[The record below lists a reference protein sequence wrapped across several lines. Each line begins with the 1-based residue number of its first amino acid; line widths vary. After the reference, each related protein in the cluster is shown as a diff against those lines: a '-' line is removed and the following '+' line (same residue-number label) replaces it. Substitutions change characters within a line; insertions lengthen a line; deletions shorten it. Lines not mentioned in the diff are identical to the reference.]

1 MHTRTLGLRTE
12 VLPYLRDW
20 FSMVFQIF
28 SKSINYDVYFYLCKW
43 NDGPQQL
50 EGYPKRDWRSRNP
63 KIMEGTSS
71 STSTSFEDFSNYIG
85 DHYSSFL
92 WLVFST
98 TNPVTPGDA
107 DISGIALAPG
117 ESCAMDA
124 RTGAAFQIAIRE
136 QLLGSEKRFLV
147 VWLFRNPL
155 ILDVFG
161 EFNGNL
167 CARVVVVVRRGG
179 HWRVCIRFGL

>member
-1 MHTRTLGLRTE
+1 MHTWTLGLRTE

-20 FSMVFQIF
+20 FSMVFPIF
-28 SKSINYDVYFYLCKW
+28 SKSINYDVFLLCKW

-50 EGYPKRDWRSRNP
+50 EGYPKRDWRSQNP

-85 DHYSSFL
+85 DHYFSFL
-92 WLVFST
+92 WPVFST

-107 DISGIALAPG
+107 DTSGIALARG

-136 QLLGSEKRFLV
+136 QLLGSEKRVETLIFF
-147 VWLFRNPL
+147 WLFNYLGIPS
-155 ILDVFG
+155 F
-161 EFNGNL
+161 
-167 CARVVVVVRRGG
+167 
-179 HWRVCIRFGL
+179 